1 MPSISSKDCAIRL
14 QSFNSC
20 TRILSTHLIHNALH
34 HTQEGKT
41 YLRAYMPG
49 PNQRVQL
56 LELVHPFILSSCC
69 NEYKLVCFNS
79 KVSITQAR

>member
-14 QSFNSC
+14 QSFSSC
-20 TRILSTHLIHNALH
+20 TRVIPTHLIHNALH
-34 HTQEGKT
+34 HTQDGKT
-41 YLRAYMPG
+41 YLRAYTPG

-56 LELVHPFILSSCC
+56 LELVHPFILSQHC
-69 NEYKLVCFNS
+69 NEYKLVCIHS